1 MAKSTVIVLN
11 RWIEEQGRQP
21 SKFLFPNTRGERL
34 SADAVQHMVAKH
46 VVAARQVCP
55 SLAKKRVTPRKPQA
69 RRRRE
74 SPDATINTLVIL
86 VVIVMVLG
94 GLFLY
99 AQDNK
104 KQAAQ
109 WQAILQAIAAIPAPT
124 PTALPDE
131 PQAIE
136 SAASIDAAK
145 DPLKPA
151 AAMAVVRPPSSNE

>member
-1 MAKSTVIVLN
+1 LPIFCRDDLATGSVC
-11 RWIEEQGRQP
+11 IEKACWCETEVPWRALATP
-21 SKFLFPNTRGERL
+21 SKELH
-34 SADAVQHMVAKH
+34 DM
-46 VVAARQVCP
+46 
-55 SLAKKRVTPRKPQA
+55 AKKRTAAKKRGTPRKPQA

-74 SPDATINTLVIL
+74 NPDANINTLVIL

-99 AQDNK
+99 AQNNK

-109 WQAILQAIAAIPAPT
+109 WQAILQTIAALPAPAPT
-124 PTALPDE
+124 ALLDE

-136 SAASIDAAK
+136 STASIDAVK

>member
-1 MAKSTVIVLN
+1 MAKKRT
-11 RWIEEQGRQP
+11 
-21 SKFLFPNTRGERL
+21 
-34 SADAVQHMVAKH
+34 A
-46 VVAARQVCP
+46 
-55 SLAKKRVTPRKPQA
+55 AKKRVTPRKPQA

-74 SPDATINTLVIL
+74 NPDATINTLVIL

-94 GLFLY
+94 GLFLS
-99 AQDNK
+99 AHNNK

-109 WQAILQAIAAIPAPT
+109 WQAILQTIAALPAPA

-131 PQAIE
+131 
-136 SAASIDAAK
+136 STASIDAAK

>member
-1 MAKSTVIVLN
+1 M
-11 RWIEEQGRQP
+11 
-21 SKFLFPNTRGERL
+21 
-34 SADAVQHMVAKH
+34 
-46 VVAARQVCP
+46 
-55 SLAKKRVTPRKPQA
+55 AKKRTAAKKRATSRKPQT

-74 SPDATINTLVIL
+74 SPDATISTLVIL

-99 AQDNK
+99 AQNNK

-109 WQAILQAIAAIPAPT
+109 LQAILQAIAAIPAPA

-151 AAMAVVRPPSSNE
+151 AAMVVVRPPSSNE

>member
-1 MAKSTVIVLN
+1 MAKKRT
-11 RWIEEQGRQP
+11 
-21 SKFLFPNTRGERL
+21 
-34 SADAVQHMVAKH
+34 A
-46 VVAARQVCP
+46 
-55 SLAKKRVTPRKPQA
+55 AKKRVTPRKPPA
-69 RRRRE
+69 KRLRE
-74 SPDATINTLVIL
+74 NPEATINTLVIL

-99 AQDNK
+99 AQNNK

-109 WQAILQAIAAIPAPT
+109 WQAILQTIAALPAPA

-136 SAASIDAAK
+136 STASIDAAK

-151 AAMAVVRPPSSNE
+151 AAMAVARPPSSSE

>member
-1 MAKSTVIVLN
+1 MAKKQT
-11 RWIEEQGRQP
+11 
-21 SKFLFPNTRGERL
+21 
-34 SADAVQHMVAKH
+34 A
-46 VVAARQVCP
+46 
-55 SLAKKRVTPRKPQA
+55 AKKRVTPRKPQA

-74 SPDATINTLVIL
+74 NPDATINTLVIL

-94 GLFLY
+94 GLFLS
-99 AQDNK
+99 AHNNK

-109 WQAILQAIAAIPAPT
+109 WQAILQTIAALPAPA

-131 PQAIE
+131 
-136 SAASIDAAK
+136 STASIDAAK

>member
-1 MAKSTVIVLN
+1 MAKKRT
-11 RWIEEQGRQP
+11 
-21 SKFLFPNTRGERL
+21 T
-34 SADAVQHMVAKH
+34 
-46 VVAARQVCP
+46 
-55 SLAKKRVTPRKPQA
+55 AKKRVTRKPPAKRQ
-69 RRRRE
+69 RQN
-74 SPDATINTLVIL
+74 PDATINTLVIL

-99 AQDNK
+99 AQNNK

-109 WQAILQAIAAIPAPT
+109 WQAILQTIAALPAPAPT
-124 PTALPDE
+124 ALLDE

-136 SAASIDAAK
+136 STTSIDAVK

>member
-1 MAKSTVIVLN
+1 M
-11 RWIEEQGRQP
+11 
-21 SKFLFPNTRGERL
+21 
-34 SADAVQHMVAKH
+34 
-46 VVAARQVCP
+46 
-55 SLAKKRVTPRKPQA
+55 AKKRKAANKRAGRRRSA
-69 RRRRE
+69 RRRA
-74 SPDATINTLVIL
+74 SADQTVNTLVIL

-99 AQDNK
+99 AQNNK

-109 WQAILQAIAAIPAPT
+109 WQAILQTIAALPAPAPT
-124 PTALPDE
+124 ALLDE

-136 SAASIDAAK
+136 STASIDAVK

>member
-1 MAKSTVIVLN
+1 M
-11 RWIEEQGRQP
+11 
-21 SKFLFPNTRGERL
+21 
-34 SADAVQHMVAKH
+34 
-46 VVAARQVCP
+46 
-55 SLAKKRVTPRKPQA
+55 AKKRTAAKKRGTPRKPQA

-99 AQDNK
+99 AQNNK
-104 KQAAQ
+104 KQSAQ
-109 WQAILQAIAAIPAPT
+109 WQAILQAIAAAPA